1 MKKALVLAL
10 VVLLVIGS
18 AAAAYAKSQKVALI
32 DAAKDR
38 SAGFVIFNNPDPA
51 DEDYNL
57 TMLVSLKQGEP
68 NVKYV
73 VFLHFQRQIPGFMC
87 VGDLRTNRR
96 GRGNLEYHG
105 VTFMPPGFLWQVW
118 VELGHREN
126 GSFIIEFYTDPV
138 EILLK

>member
-18 AAAAYAKSQKVALI
+18 AAAAYAKSQKVTLI
-32 DAAKDR
+32 DAANDR

-68 NVKYV
+68 NVTYDV
-73 VFLHFQRQIPGFMC
+73 LVRIEEPG
-87 VGDLRTNRR
+87 VNVSLWYDAGDLTTNRR
-96 GRGNLEYHG
+96 GHGNLEFHNSFLSPGLYTVQAF
-105 VTFMPPGFLWQVW
+105 VT
-118 VELGHREN
+118 
-126 GSFIIEFYTDPV
+126 SKFYTDPV